1 MIKTSA
7 LTFQYSKDNEVFNF
21 PDLHLDSEENLLILG
36 RSGVGKTTLLH
47 VLAGL
52 LRPQSGELTIN
63 DQDLRFLSAAQID
76 RFRGQHIGLVFQ
88 KNHPIQSLT
97 IKENLEARLYFSKM
111 PVDKDRIN
119 GLLSELDLIESK
131 EKKAQQLSEGQ
142 LQRLAIALAVVHQP
156 SIIFADEPTSSLD
169 DSNCQRVIQLLKTQ
183 AALNKANLIVI
194 THDARVKSHFENTL
208 SL

>member
-1 MIKTSA
+1 MRLPSG
-7 LTFQYSKDNEVFNF
+7 L
-21 PDLHLDSEENLLILG
+21 
-36 RSGVGKTTLLH
+36 RS
-47 VLAGL
+47 
-52 LRPQSGELTIN
+52 
-63 DQDLRFLSAAQID
+63 LSAAQLD
-76 RFRGQHIGLVFQ
+76 RFRGQDIGLVFQ
-88 KNHPIQSLT
+88 KNHAIQSLT